1 MGASKEFRGEIWTGI
16 HPRVLEAMVQ
26 ANAEEV
32 DGCVGQD
39 GYSQRA
45 IRWLRER
52 FSSPLWVT
60 YTLNGTA
67 ANVLAMKTMLHPW
80 GAVLCGAETH
90 VNVYECGATEF
101 ATGAKI
107 LYVDSPD
114 GKLTPEGVD
123 RYLALNK
130 KYKYRPEVA
139 VVTQP
144 TELGTVYTV
153 EELKALVAHLHSL
166 GMAVYLDGAR
176 LPVALVKL
184 GISLEDFIE
193 TVGVDAF
200 SLGGTKAGCLF
211 GEMLAFR
218 REEWGRNLDYSQKQS
233 LQHLDKSR
241 YLGAGFCA
249 LLEDGLY
256 LENARLAHENAKKL
270 EKRLAEI
277 GRRPYYPVE
286 ANAVF
291 TVLTPE
297 ELARVN
303 EVYDFHYWNEE
314 THTVRFVTT
323 YGTKEEEMDRLVS
336 LLA

>member
-1 MGASKEFRGEIWTGI
+1 M
-16 HPRVLEAMVQ
+16 
-26 ANAEEV
+26 
-32 DGCVGQD
+32 
-39 GYSQRA
+39 
-45 IRWLRER
+45 
-52 FSSPLWVT
+52 
-60 YTLNGTA
+60 
-67 ANVLAMKTMLHPW
+67 
-80 GAVLCGAETH
+80 
-90 VNVYECGATEF
+90 
-101 ATGAKI
+101 
-107 LYVDSPD
+107 
-114 GKLTPEGVD
+114 
-123 RYLALNK
+123 
-130 KYKYRPEVA
+130 
-139 VVTQP
+139 
-144 TELGTVYTV
+144 
-153 EELKALVAHLHSL
+153 
-166 GMAVYLDGAR
+166 
-176 LPVALVKL
+176 
-184 GISLEDFIE
+184 
-193 TVGVDAF
+193 GVDAF